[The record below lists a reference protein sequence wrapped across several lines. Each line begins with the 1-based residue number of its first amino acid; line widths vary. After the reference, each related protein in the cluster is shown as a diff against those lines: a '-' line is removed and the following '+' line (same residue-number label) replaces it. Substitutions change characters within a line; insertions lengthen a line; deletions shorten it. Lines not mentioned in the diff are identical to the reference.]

1 MTSPSVH
8 PSQPGPLDIPC
19 GICSPVNAIVS
30 LYHDVPKFSWK
41 VPKMA
46 PLTELALGWSLDNL
60 LDAAVMR
67 SAFGGVSKKQCRY
80 QNPLNS
86 EGEIQP

>member
-8 PSQPGPLDIPC
+8 PSQQRPLDIPC
-19 GICSPVNAIVS
+19 GIYSPVNAITSV
-30 LYHDVPKFSWK
+30 YHDIPKFSWK

-46 PLTELALGWSLDNL
+46 PLRELAQGWSLDDL
-60 LDAAVMR
+60 LYPAVVR
-67 SAFGGVSKKQCRY
+67 SAFGGLSKKQCED
-80 QNPLNS
+80 QNPLNG